1 MVFDCF
7 ARLPGSQTR
16 NTGFDF
22 LENKA
27 DGGNTRHRFSFL
39 MSRGSRNEDVR
50 LIDRILLL
58 RVNGYGRVR

>member
-1 MVFDCF
+1 MVLTALLACLDYKP
-7 ARLPGSQTR
+7 ATR
-16 NTGFDF
+16 VLIF

-50 LIDRILLL
+50 LIDQFLLL